1 MQELNGEMRAEAG
14 NKDSRDDGMRGD
26 EVEVGPEQL
35 DRSGFAAKEPD
46 EEVVLASRTARPTE
60 RRLRTPERTPARHRR
75 TENNDDASHKRL
87 SMDVEDGMAS
97 IDDIVGGLEMN
108 FHDDLMKGGASA
120 SGAGGVAE
128 DSMMGV
134 FSELNIVGITE
145 VTEVF
150 SPPRVVMQ
158 GMKIGLRAG
167 STWTCS
173 RGGTSR

>member
-1 MQELNGEMRAEAG
+1 
-14 NKDSRDDGMRGD
+14 
-26 EVEVGPEQL
+26 
-35 DRSGFAAKEPD
+35 
-46 EEVVLASRTARPTE
+46 
-60 RRLRTPERTPARHRR
+60 
-75 TENNDDASHKRL
+75 
-87 SMDVEDGMAS
+87 MDVEDGMAS

-167 STWTCS
+167 SSMDLLKRWNLDFKADRDRAT
-173 RGGTSR
+173 RQIDEEKRQIYH